1 MNGSVLVF
9 VFARWVHV
17 LTAVLG
23 TGQVAALAFLARS
36 VRLAPHEETSALL
49 RRLVVLFSWS
59 LLVMLVTGVLMAL
72 LVGPAFERTI
82 WFRASSVLVLVV
94 GALAGMMGGA
104 LKRKAALRAEG
115 LAWGMVGVVAI
126 MALLMVAKP

>member
-1 MNGSVLVF
+1 
-9 VFARWVHV
+9 
-17 LTAVLG
+17 
-23 TGQVAALAFLARS
+23 
-36 VRLAPHEETSALL
+36 LAPHEETSALL